1 MPINPKAHGSSQAQA
16 QAPVKKALTIPVYAS
31 SRRPSLALPAQ
42 GRKAAPATGSAS
54 HGFALSHLMLELWPW
69 VERIALMTAL
79 MVSVL
84 DLALHVALL
93 VWLVALLAYAA
104 ARLWAD
110 AEILD

>member
-1 MPINPKAHGSSQAQA
+1 
-16 QAPVKKALTIPVYAS
+16 
-31 SRRPSLALPAQ
+31 
-42 GRKAAPATGSAS
+42 
-54 HGFALSHLMLELWPW
+54 
-69 VERIALMTAL
+69 MTAL